1 MTGRTRHTGPTGR
14 HHEDERA
21 SGGRRLPD
29 DLDGAAGPS
38 ALLAR
43 LMGGVPPRRL
53 APALL
58 AVIMAG
64 FVAQSMVDICIG
76 ISGSLRLTGLMVDF
90 LLIAGLQVVH
100 CLPCAAGLRRRFG
113 HWTLALQAALA
124 FAPLYLAHWNTG
136 AMMGFAGASVLLVL
150 AGRDAWIGY
159 GVFLL
164 VLAPTGPVLG
174 MPAAGSVYLVVA
186 NLLSSLVLYGITR
199 LVELVDRLY
208 EARSAMAA
216 MAVER
221 ERQRFA
227 RDLHD
232 LLGYSLSTITVKCEL
247 TSALVRVR
255 PEQALSELT
264 DVLAISRQALADVR
278 TVARGYREMSLLTEI
293 ESARGVLAAGGIRA
307 QVDVS
312 APAPSGEANTVLATV
327 LRESVTNLLRHSKAE
342 VCRIEFTTEGPNLR
356 LLVANDGVHTE
367 RIGTRERGTGLANL
381 ADRIAGVGGLL
392 EVGAI
397 EGTDWFRLAVQ
408 VPAQY

>member
-1 MTGRTRHTGPTGR
+1 MTGRTRHTRPAGR
-14 HHEDERA
+14 RHEDERA
-21 SGGRRLPD
+21 SGGRRLPEE
-29 DLDGAAGPS
+29 LDGAAGSS

-58 AVIMAG
+58 GVIMAG
-64 FVAQSMVDICIG
+64 FVAQSMVDICTSTAG
-76 ISGSLRLTGLMVDF
+76 HVHLTSLMVDF
-90 LLIAGLQVVH
+90 LLIAGLQAVH
-100 CLPCAAGLRRRFG
+100 CLPCAAGLRRRHG
-113 HWTLALQAALA
+113 RWTLALQGALA
-124 FAPLYLAHWNTG
+124 FLPLYLAGWNTG
-136 AMMGFAGASVLLVL
+136 AMMGFAGASLLLVP

-159 GVFLL
+159 GAFLL
-164 VLAPTGPVLG
+164 ALAPTGPVLG
-174 MPAAGSVYLVVA
+174 MTPAASVYLVVA
-186 NLLSSLVLYGITR
+186 NVLSSLVLYGITR

-216 MAVER
+216 MAVEQ
-221 ERQRFA
+221 ERRRFA

-327 LRESVTNLLRHSKAE
+327 LRESVTNLLRHSRAE
-342 VCRIEFTTEGPNLR
+342 VCRIEFTAEGPDVR
-356 LLVANDGVHTE
+356 LLVTNDGVPAD
-367 RIGTRERGTGLANL
+367 RAGARENGTGLANL

-392 EVGAI
+392 EVGVV
-397 EGTDWFRLAVQ
+397 EGTDCFRLSAQ
-408 VPAQY
+408 VPAQA